1 MQKIIPILL
10 VCLVSSCANSNKNDQ
25 KNTNLKQV
33 PTATVIGKCI
43 EGGASPSAYIYN
55 HTTHSDV
62 IYFGYEYSKEQLDS
76 VYGECT
82 RFLED
87 ADPCDGG
94 AVYYYEEKGVHL
106 IFEYENFN
114 GPNEKWVCAVDM
126 TEGYYTLHISD
137 SLEVKVGDNITD
149 LNLSH
154 HKYVSDFERL
164 LRIDTT
170 RLHHRVFP
178 YCDCPPF
185 FVLEYKNDTITYI
198 RYDDI
203 CL

>member
-1 MQKIIPILL
+1 MKQLIPILFAGL
-10 VCLVSSCANSNKNDQ
+10 VIGCTNTSKSESNNIKQ
-25 KNTNLKQV
+25 PPTASVTGKQV
-33 PTATVIGKCI
+33 KGST
-43 EGGASPSAYIYN
+43 SSYAYIYN
-55 HTTHSDV
+55 HETNSDA

-87 ADPCDGG
+87 ADPCYGG
-94 AVYYYEEKGVHL
+94 AAYYYEEKGVL
-106 IFEYENFN
+106 LNFEYGNFN

-137 SLEVKVGDNITD
+137 SLEVKVGDNIND

-154 HKYVSDFERL
+154 HKYVQEIKRL
-164 LRIDTT
+164 QCNDTT

-203 CL
+203 CT

>member
-1 MQKIIPILL
+1 MKSYLPILL
-10 VCLVSSCANSNKNDQ
+10 ACLAFRCTGTEKGDQ
-25 KNTNLKQV
+25 TINLKQA
-33 PTATVIGKCI
+33 PTATVIGKRI
-43 EGGASPSAYIYN
+43 EGGASSSAYVYN
-55 HTTHSDV
+55 HATNSDV

-106 IFEYENFN
+106 IFEYD

-137 SLEVKVGDNITD
+137 SLEVKVGDNIND

-154 HKYVSDFERL
+154 HKYVQEIKRL
-164 LRIDTT
+164 QRNDTT

-178 YCDCPPF
+178 YCDCPTF
-185 FVLEYKNDTITYI
+185 FVLEYKNDTITYV